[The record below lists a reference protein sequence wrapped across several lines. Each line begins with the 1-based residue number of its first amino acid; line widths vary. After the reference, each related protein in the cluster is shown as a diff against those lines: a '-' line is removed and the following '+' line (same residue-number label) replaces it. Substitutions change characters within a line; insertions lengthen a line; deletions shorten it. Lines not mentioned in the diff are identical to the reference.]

1 MQVAFLVGRIIVGV
15 YYLFSAVNHFT
26 KLGMM
31 SGYAAS
37 KGIPAAKVAVV
48 VSGLLLLIAGLS
60 LLTGYRPT
68 IGVVALVVFFVP
80 VTFTMHAF
88 WTVQD
93 PATRMSEMINFSKNV
108 ALLGSSLMFLA
119 IRQPWPLALR

>member
-1 MQVAFLVGRIIVGV
+1 MQVAFLLGRVIVGV
-15 YYLFSAVNHFT
+15 YYLMSRVNHFT

-31 SGYAAS
+31 SSYAAA
-37 KGIPAAKVAVV
+37 KGIPAPKVAVI
-48 VSGLLLLIAGLS
+48 VSGFLLLVAALT

-68 IGVVALVVFFVP
+68 IGVIALVVFFVP

-88 WTVQD
+88 WAVQE
-93 PATRMSEMINFSKNV
+93 PMSRMSEMINFTKNL

-119 IRQPWPLALR
+119 IRQPWPFSLH

>member
-1 MQVAFLVGRIIVGV
+1 MNTLFLVGRIMVGGF
-15 YYLFSAVNHFT
+15 YLFNAVNHFT

-37 KGIPAAKVAVV
+37 KGIPAAKVAVA

-68 IGVVALVVFFVP
+68 LGIVALVLFFVP
-80 VTFTMHAF
+80 VTFTMHPF
-88 WTVQD
+88 WTVHD
-93 PATRMSEMINFSKNV
+93 PAARMGEMVNFAKNL
-108 ALLGSSLMFLA
+108 ALLGSSLMFLG
-119 IRQPWPLALR
+119 IRQPWPFALR

>member
-1 MQVAFLVGRIIVGV
+1 MQVAFLLGRVIVGV
-15 YYLFSAVNHFT
+15 YYLMSGVNHFT

-31 SGYAAS
+31 SSYAAA
-37 KGIPAAKVAVV
+37 KGIPAPKVAVI
-48 VSGLLLLIAGLS
+48 VSGFLLLVAALT

-68 IGVVALVVFFVP
+68 IGVIALVVFFVP

-88 WTVQD
+88 WAVQE
-93 PATRMSEMINFSKNV
+93 PMSRMSEMINFTKNL

-119 IRQPWPLALR
+119 IRQPWPFSLH